1 MPLLR
6 WLSIL
11 FFSSLLA
18 ACGGGGSLD
27 GSSDDSGDGN
37 SSENASFTVSLK
49 GFSSLTGE
57 ESNNVSGADPLTIK
71 VILESTVGNVSGK
84 RITFSLVDG
93 IGTLNQASA
102 LTDSEG
108 NAEVVLNAGTQV
120 GAGVITAT
128 YSLAEGT
135 EFKGTFEFS
144 SEGDGDSTSE
154 QAYTVSLQG
163 FSSGTNIA
171 DNAVTA
177 DVPLD
182 IVATVL
188 REGEPISGQQISFSL
203 VDGIGELNPES
214 GTALTDD
221 NGQAKIE
228 LLAGSTA
235 GAGVLTASYSVNDS
249 TYIDSFAF
257 STDGKQDQTT
267 SGEYTLSLKGV
278 SASNGEEKNE
288 VSSNEPLILQGR
300 VLLDGQAIP
309 NVRVRFQLL
318 DEIGQLNPSSGTA
331 LTNSDGVASV
341 TLLAGE
347 NDGAGEVE
355 FSYTIEDVTF
365 VSDPFAFSVLVDQP
379 VETSVIINLKDSSD
393 QSTRNISYTSP
404 ARAQATVTLDG
415 QPAAFKFVTFN
426 LSNDLGL
433 LNPSNGTAMTDAQ
446 GVAEIDLLAGTVKG
460 AGSISATYVDD
471 SQNSTVSPS
480 FTYETEGDAPV
491 QTGDASYSMSLSL
504 ISAVTLTETSTIS
517 ADNSAQVRALV
528 VDSEGNAVPNQVV
541 SFSST
546 LGRLIPSLGTALTD
560 DTGLATLN
568 LTAGSVEGAGTVT
581 AQYDNQEVTI
591 GFYTRGD
598 VVDSAQDTA
607 DITFK
612 LLNNCQ
618 DGFRNSRDLNL
629 CDEVTSF
636 SNEESG
642 ILYVEVLKSG
652 STTPLEQVLV
662 NATTTIGSISPS
674 TGTAITDENGIALLD
689 IIPGRDVGAG
699 EITVSVLSSSL
710 TKAFQIAAVDVD
722 IAISS
727 NLADSDLLSAGST
740 ALISVEITKE
750 GELFTSPL
758 AVEFSSGCVDAGL
771 AVIDESVTSIGGLAQ
786 STYRA
791 TGCVGGDL
799 VTASVITGGTTV
811 TANITVNVSKSNI
824 GSIEF
829 LDSSES
835 VIALKGTGGSNRKET
850 STLRFKLVDNNGN
863 PLPARTVNFELSTT
877 VGGVQLSQDSGFT
890 NAEGIVQTVVQ
901 SGFYPQPV
909 KVIATSEE
917 TVDGEV
923 LKVTKHSDNL
933 AISTGVADQNSFSI
947 SRESSNI
954 HALDFDG
961 SQVEVTARLS
971 DHFGNAVPDGT
982 VVSFIAEGG
991 MIESN
996 CQTDAGKCSVV
1007 WESSEPRPFTNDYY
1021 QNTILQKCDGGL
1033 PCPFGIV
1040 NNDGTI
1046 DRPLGGRATILA
1058 YAQGEESYN
1067 DKNGNGL
1074 FDASDFFS
1082 ILNDRPEAFID
1093 NNEDG
1098 TFGGEECA
1106 MGTGPCSRDNS
1117 DGDEFEEFI
1126 DYNGD
1131 GIWTAANGVYDG
1143 LLCTEE
1149 DDALGVCNRSLI
1161 HIFSSQEIVM
1171 SDDAAQFRVVTYAPD
1186 CAAIP
1191 GVIASVVRMNSDP
1204 TSDVV
1209 TNSAGDNMC
1218 NVTSVDFRNGL
1229 TDSQSLTVFIA
1240 DIYNNPMPVG
1250 TAVTITTDNGILS
1263 GADDGYTFPNTTSVT
1278 PVSLSFVILDEP
1290 DDQRNDKTQGIITI
1304 KAEAPNGLVSSVG
1317 VPVYDDAAP

>member
-18 ACGGGGSLD
+18 ACGGGGSLEN
-27 GSSDDSGDGN
+27 DSGSLGGGDDGTTDN
-37 SSENASFTVSLK
+37 PSYTVNVK
-49 GFSSLTGE
+49 GFSSLTGK
-57 ESNNVSGADPLTIK
+57 ESNNVTEADPLKIEVFLK
-71 VILESTVGNVSGK
+71 STTGSVSGK
-84 RITFSLVDG
+84 RITFSLVDD
-93 IGTLNQASA
+93 IGMLNQTSA

-108 NAEVVLNAGTQV
+108 NAEVVLSAGNQV
-120 GAGVITAT
+120 GAGIITAT
-128 YSLAEGT
+128 YSPEEGT
-135 EFKGTFEFS
+135 VFNGT
-144 SEGDGDSTSE
+144 
-154 QAYTVSLQG
+154 
-163 FSSGTNIA
+163 
-171 DNAVTA
+171 
-177 DVPLD
+177 
-182 IVATVL
+182 
-188 REGEPISGQQISFSL
+188 
-203 VDGIGELNPES
+203 
-214 GTALTDD
+214 
-221 NGQAKIE
+221 
-228 LLAGSTA
+228 
-235 GAGVLTASYSVNDS
+235 
-249 TYIDSFAF
+249 FAF
-257 STDGKQDQTT
+257 SAQVKEAVVT
-267 SGEYTLSLKGV
+267 SITVDLID
-278 SASNGEEKNE
+278 
-288 VSSNEPLILQGR
+288 SSNEP
-300 VLLDGQAIP
+300 
-309 NVRVRFQLL
+309 
-318 DEIGQLNPSSGTA
+318 
-331 LTNSDGVASV
+331 
-341 TLLAGE
+341 
-347 NDGAGEVE
+347 
-355 FSYTIEDVTF
+355 
-365 VSDPFAFSVLVDQP
+365 
-379 VETSVIINLKDSSD
+379 
-393 QSTRNISYTSP
+393 TRNISYTSP
-404 ARAQATVTLDG
+404 ARAQAKVTVDG
-415 QPAAFKFVTFN
+415 QPAAFQFVTFD
-426 LSNDLGL
+426 LSNDLGI
-433 LNPSNGTAMTDAQ
+433 LNPSNGTAMTNAQ

-460 AGSISATYVDD
+460 AGSVTATYVDD
-471 SQNSTVSPS
+471 SQTSTVSPS

-491 QTGDASYSMSLSL
+491 QTGDASYSLSLSL
-504 ISAVTLTETSTIS
+504 ISTVTLTETSSIS
-517 ADNSAQVRALV
+517 ANNSAQVRALV
-528 VDSEGNAVPNQVV
+528 VDEDGNAVENQVV
-541 SFSST
+541 TFTST

-560 DTGLATLN
+560 DTGVATLN
-568 LTAGSVEGAGTVT
+568 LTAGTVEGAGTVS

-607 DITFK
+607 DISFK

-618 DGFRNSRDLNL
+618 DGFRNSRDLSL

-652 STTPLEQVLV
+652 SSTPLEQVLV

-674 TGTAITDENGIALLD
+674 TGTAITDDNGIALLD

-727 NLADSDLLSAGST
+727 NLADTDLLSAGST
-740 ALISVEITKE
+740 ALISVEITKD

-758 AVEFSSGCVDAGL
+758 SVEFSSGCVDAGL

-791 TGCVGGDL
+791 AGCVGGDQ

-811 TANITVNVSKSNI
+811 TANITVNVSASNI

-835 VIALKGTGGSNRKET
+835 VIALKGTGGANRKET
-850 STLRFKLVDNNGN
+850 STIRFKLVDNNGN
-863 PLPARTVNFELSTT
+863 SLPARTVNFELSTS
-877 VGGVQLSQDSGFT
+877 VGGVQLSQNSGFT

-901 SGFYPQPV
+901 SGVYPQPV

-917 TVDGEV
+917 TVDGTV

-947 SRESSNI
+947 SRESSNV

-961 SQVEVTARLS
+961 SRVEVTARLS

-991 MIESN
+991 MIGAN
-996 CQTDAGKCSVV
+996 CQTDGGKCSVV
-1007 WESSEPRPFTNDYY
+1007 WEGSNPRPFTDEYY
-1021 QNTILQKCDGGL
+1021 QNTIFQKCDDGL
-1033 PCPFGIV
+1033 PCPLGIV
-1040 NNDGTI
+1040 NNDGSI

-1058 YAQGEESYN
+1058 FAVGEESYN

-1074 FDASDFFS
+1074 FDATDFFNV
-1082 ILNDRPEAFID
+1082 LNDRPEAFID

-1098 TFGGEECA
+1098 TFGGEECT

-1131 GIWTAANGVYDG
+1131 GVWTAENGVYDG

-1149 DDALGVCNRSLI
+1149 DDAVGVCNRSLI

-1171 SDDAAQFRVVTYAPD
+1171 SNDDAHFRVVTYAPD

-1191 GVIASVVRMNSDP
+1191 GVTASVVRMNSDP
-1204 TSDVV
+1204 TSNVV
-1209 TNSAGDNMC
+1209 VNSAGDSMC
-1218 NVTSVDFRNGL
+1218 NVTSVDFRGGI
-1229 TDSQSLTVFIA
+1229 TDSVNLTVFIA
-1240 DIYNNPMPVG
+1240 DSYNNPMPAG
-1250 TAVTITTDNGILS
+1250 TAVTVTTDNGVLS
-1263 GADDGYTFPNTTSVT
+1263 GAEDGYIFPNTTSVR
-1278 PVSLSFVILDEP
+1278 PASLSFVILDEQ

-1317 VPVYDDAAP
+1317 VPVYDDAAL